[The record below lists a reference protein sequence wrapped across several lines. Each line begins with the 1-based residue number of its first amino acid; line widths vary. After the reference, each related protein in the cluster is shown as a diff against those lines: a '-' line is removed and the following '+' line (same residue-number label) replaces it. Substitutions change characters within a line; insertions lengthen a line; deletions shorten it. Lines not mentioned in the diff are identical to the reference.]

1 MIDPSCHLVKFNH
14 QIHKIYQANII
25 NSKILYVPR
34 TRSFLIQHKGGGK
47 MKKYSSFSG
56 TVTMIQDYLVGSD
69 EELKGCYKLMSLLRE
84 DGSIVNFVI
93 SPTTYF
99 LDHVMVSVG
108 ERVTGFY
115 DVNVPVILIYPPQY
129 QALIIVKKSPYQNVK
144 VDYFNSLLVSS
155 DGQLQLNI
163 SSFTPILLQN
173 NQSFTLSPANR
184 NLLVVFGPATFSIPA
199 QTSPYKIIVLC

>member
-1 MIDPSCHLVKFNH
+1 MNLNL
-14 QIHKIYQANII
+14 NII
-25 NSKILYVPR
+25 RFPLTKFPEDCVTLMVDQN
-34 TRSFLIQHKGGGK
+34 GGGK
-47 MKKYSSFSG
+47 MKKYGSFSG

-69 EELKGCYKLMSLLRE
+69 EELKGCFKLMSLLGG

-108 ERVTGFY
+108 DRVTGFY

-129 QALIIVKKSPYQNVK
+129 QALIIVKDNPYQNVK
-144 VDYFNSLLVSS
+144 VDYFNSQLVSI

-163 SSFTPILLQN
+163 SSNTPIVLQN
-173 NQSFTLSPANR
+173 DQPFTLNPGNR
-184 NLLVVFGPATFSIPA
+184 NLLVVFGPVTFSIPA
-199 QTSPYKIIVLC
+199 HTTPYKIIVLC